1 MFKVIKNSGL
11 SENEVRLVQTD
22 INYDRKDK
30 LFDNAKAGLV
40 KYFGRAMDKDKV
52 EKVDK
57 AFALNE
63 GDQEAFYGGWRD
75 RSGTFP
81 AGGYSRDGGTSNFR
95 GGQNE
100 GGRGGYQSGGG
111 FGKVGFRGN
120 LEIEGL

>member
-1 MFKVIKNSGL
+1 MFKVIKNSGI

-81 AGGYSRDGGTSNFR
+81 N
-95 GGQNE
+95 
-100 GGRGGYQSGGG
+100 
-111 FGKVGFRGN
+111 GKSVTVVLPESVLLVLSVRCHRCCV
-120 LEIEGL
+120 ES